1 MVQFLR
7 KIFHKAFAILKWQ
20 STVSGSE
27 LSLTASSNWSKPN
40 SNYIFWFQRDVG
52 KSIIIPFK
60 NFVVVFNFE
69 NNMSICTIH
78 ILIARTICYTRLLSP
93 LLLLRPLL
101 QFTHCSLASQKYQ
114 ILECLYF
121 SLQTILLNF
130 QKTRRDKSLMW
141 PKGCSSVKVWW
152 SGTLQRWSHGAI
164 STSKAKF
171 DSNVEILIHSI
182 SKTKF
187 VRVQFEFECWLKH

>member
-1 MVQFLR
+1 MNLKHGC
-7 KIFHKAFAILKWQ
+7 KICY
-20 STVSGSE
+20 
-27 LSLTASSNWSKPN
+27 AS
-40 SNYIFWFQRDVG
+40 
-52 KSIIIPFK
+52 K
-60 NFVVVFNFE
+60 NVVVFNFE

-152 SGTLQRWSHGAI
+152 SGTLKGGAMEPFQLQKQ
-164 STSKAKF
+164 SLTAMLKSWYTQLAKPSLF
-171 DSNVEILIHSI
+171 EFNLSLNVDSNINSLRGSPRRRGTFLWKQVPID
-182 SKTKF
+182 
-187 VRVQFEFECWLKH
+187 CWNNLG